1 MPTLVGRPKAPPV
14 ENTATPRPGVKMRAP
29 TSPDATPLMS
39 KPHAELRR
47 ALGSFATGVTI
58 VTARD
63 PGDALRPAADVGLT
77 VNSFSSVSLDPPL
90 VQWCIARRAAS
101 FEAFGRASHY
111 AVHVLGADQQD
122 LSQRFATHGIDR
134 FEGLQLERG
143 PQELP
148 LIPGCVSRFVC
159 RIAERYEG
167 GDHLILLG
175 EVLGFE
181 TGEASPLLYL
191 RGQYRALAT

>member
-1 MPTLVGRPKAPPV
+1 
-14 ENTATPRPGVKMRAP
+14 
-29 TSPDATPLMS
+29 MS

-58 VTARD
+58 VTTRD
-63 PGDALRPAADVGLT
+63 PGGATLPAADVGLT
-77 VNSFSSVSLDPPL
+77 VNSFSSVSLEPPL

-134 FEGLQLERG
+134 FEGLPLERG
-143 PQELP
+143 PQGLP

-175 EVLGFE
+175 EVQGFE